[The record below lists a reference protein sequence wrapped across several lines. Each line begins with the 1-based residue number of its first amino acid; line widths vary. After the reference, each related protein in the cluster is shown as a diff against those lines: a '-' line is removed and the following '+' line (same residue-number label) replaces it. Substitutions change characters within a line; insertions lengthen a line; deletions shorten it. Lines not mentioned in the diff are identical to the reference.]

1 VKRKFLGLVCD
12 AAQDA
17 VQNVWGPTWLKY
29 RAEIRGK
36 TALMI
41 ATVRQLVTVPSRY
54 SRKKPVWYDVPVGN
68 TVGTRIDVHPALYDC
83 S

>member
-1 VKRKFLGLVCD
+1 
-12 AAQDA
+12 

-29 RAEIRGK
+29 RTVIRGK
-36 TALMI
+36 TALMM

-68 TVGTRIDVHPALYDC
+68 TVELVMMSTLRYMIVVN
-83 S
+83 